1 MKKNQIEAQSIHK
14 EFTKCNIMFLSFEF
28 KLWKTKRIELKK
40 TKIILNFFFL
50 AMSNKTKIPI
60 HLRGSI

>member
-50 AMSNKTKIPI
+50 AMSNKT
-60 HLRGSI
+60 

>member
-40 TKIILNFFFL
+40 TKIILKFFFSQCPTRL
-50 AMSNKTKIPI
+50 KSLFI
-60 HLRGSI
+60 